1 MKTLI
6 PLALLAIPLVPL
18 RAAEEI
24 SFVAESL
31 VENSWVKAGG
41 IDATVVTDGGK
52 QVLELKDEDSSNT
65 CEYRFLVPAA
75 MIPELEERGFV
86 MEARIKQLSYSNS
99 IILRLRS
106 LGQYNF
112 GIYRD
117 DAKGN
122 IGVSL
127 YAQGK
132 DYTAQFPATDDYF
145 TLKAVFEPGK
155 EMVVTIDGEPGFSF
169 PADEEIEPS
178 QFSKIEIGNRV
189 PEHDSHTLIESFRF
203 GPAGAQP

>member
-1 MKTLI
+1 MKTWI
-6 PLALLAIPLVPL
+6 PLALLAILLVPL

-31 VENSWVKAGG
+31 VENSWVKAGDL
-41 IDATVVTDGGK
+41 DATVVTDGGK

-65 CEYRFLVPAA
+65 CQYAAMIPAA

-86 MEARIKQLSYSNS
+86 MEARIKQLRKSNY
-99 IILRLRS
+99 IILRLKS
-106 LGQYNF
+106 LGQFNF
-112 GIYRD
+112 GISRD

-122 IGVSL
+122 VYVSL
-127 YAQGK
+127 DAQGK
-132 DYTAQFPATDDYF
+132 NYTAQIPATDDYF

-169 PADEEIEPS
+169 PADKEIGPS

-189 PEHDSHTLIESFRF
+189 PEQGFHTLIESFRF

>member
-6 PLALLAIPLVPL
+6 PLALIAMLVVPL

-24 SFVAESL
+24 SFGAESL
-31 VENSWVKAGG
+31 VDKGWVKAGG

-65 CEYRFLVPAA
+65 CQYASLIPAA
-75 MIPELEERGFV
+75 MIPELEELGFV
-86 MEARIKQLSYSNS
+86 MEARIKQLSKSNI
-99 IILRLRS
+99 IILRLKS
-106 LGQYNF
+106 LGQFNF
-112 GIYRD
+112 DISRD

-122 IGVSL
+122 ISVSL
-127 YAQGK
+127 HAQGK
-132 DYTAQFPATDDYF
+132 TYTAQIPATDDYF

-155 EMVVTIDGEPGFSF
+155 EMVVTIDGKPGFSF
-169 PADEEIEPS
+169 PADKEIEPS
-178 QFSKIEIGNRV
+178 QFCKIEIGDRV
-189 PEHDSHTLIESFRF
+189 PEQDFHTLIESFRF

>member
-1 MKTLI
+1 MKTLS
-6 PLALLAIPLVPL
+6 PLALLAMLLVPL

-24 SFVAESL
+24 SFGAESL
-31 VENSWVKAGG
+31 VENSWVKAGDL
-41 IDATVVTDGGK
+41 DATVVTDGGK
-52 QVLELKDEDSSNT
+52 QVLELKAEGEGICS
-65 CEYRFLVPAA
+65 YHFAVPAA

-86 MEARIKQLSYSNS
+86 MEARIKQLRKSNY
-99 IILRLRS
+99 IILRLKS
-106 LGQYNF
+106 LGQFNF
-112 GIYRD
+112 GISRD

-122 IGVSL
+122 VYVSL
-127 YAQGK
+127 DAQGK
-132 DYTAQFPATDDYF
+132 NYTAQIPATDDYF

-169 PADEEIEPS
+169 PADKEIGPS

-189 PEHDSHTLIESFRF
+189 PEQGFHTLIESFRF